1 MALGLGSAI
10 VSEVVVAGLIAL
22 VLFIIFKVGKVLLK
36 ALFGLITNAILGLI
50 AMFALNYIFNIG
62 IPIGWATI
70 VPTILFGL
78 PSVGT
83 MVILRLFGIPL

>member
-1 MALGLGSAI
+1 MVFGIGSAV
-10 VSEVVVAGLIAL
+10 VSEIVVAALIAV
-22 VLFIIFKVGKVLLK
+22 VLFVIFKIGKVILK
-36 ALFGLITNAILGLI
+36 AIFGLIINTILGLI
-50 AMFALNYIFNIG
+50 AIFALNYIFDIG
-62 IPIGWATI
+62 IPIGWATM